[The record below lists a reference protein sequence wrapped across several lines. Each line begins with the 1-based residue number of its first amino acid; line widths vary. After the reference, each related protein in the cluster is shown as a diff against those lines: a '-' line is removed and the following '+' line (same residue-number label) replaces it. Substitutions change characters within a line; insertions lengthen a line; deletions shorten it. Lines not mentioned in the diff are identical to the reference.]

1 MALRIKPSKLG
12 CYHHQDI
19 SCCSSQIAGL
29 LIYKMVYAVCCF
41 TKSALLD
48 VRSSHSTGVPSTAGS
63 MNFSHEKAS
72 LDAAEGAMLGVCVGD
87 AAGAPL
93 EFPRSA
99 RITEEKAR
107 LPRPFPSPSHPSA
120 M

>member
-1 MALRIKPSKLG
+1 
-12 CYHHQDI
+12 
-19 SCCSSQIAGL
+19 
-29 LIYKMVYAVCCF
+29 VYAVNCF

-48 VRSSHSTGVPSTAGS
+48 VRSSHSTNVPSTAGS
-63 MNFSHEKAS
+63 MTFCHEKAS

-99 RITEEKAR
+99 VITEEKVR
-107 LPRPFPSPSHPSA
+107 LPRSFPFPSHPGA

>member
-1 MALRIKPSKLG
+1 
-12 CYHHQDI
+12 
-19 SCCSSQIAGL
+19 
-29 LIYKMVYAVCCF
+29 MVYAGCCP
-41 TKSALLD
+41 TNSALFD
-48 VRSSHSTGVPSTAGS
+48 VRSSRSTGEPSTPGS

-72 LDAAEGAMLGVCVGD
+72 LDAAVGAMLGVCVGD

-107 LPRPFPSPSHPSA
+107 LHGLFPSPPIPPQCHVKA
-120 M
+120 LR